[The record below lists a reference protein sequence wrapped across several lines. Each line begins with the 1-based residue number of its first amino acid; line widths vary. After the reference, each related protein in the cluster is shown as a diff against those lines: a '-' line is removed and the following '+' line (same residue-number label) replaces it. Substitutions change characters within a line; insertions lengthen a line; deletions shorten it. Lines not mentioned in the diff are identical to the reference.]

1 MCFSK
6 FCPSIVTIVVIFHYD
21 ATVVDLIGA
30 DHGDEAVQTKTSARM
45 SLDEATYTI
54 NIIYARHKRHLVL
67 RHRYSQRYA
76 SAIKSRLT

>member
-6 FCPSIVTIVVIFHYD
+6 FCSLIVIIIVIFHYD

-30 DHGDEAVQTKTSARM
+30 DHEDKDMQTKTSARM

-54 NIIYARHKRHLVL
+54 GIIYATDTNVIW
-67 RHRYSQRYA
+67 Y
-76 SAIKSRLT
+76 